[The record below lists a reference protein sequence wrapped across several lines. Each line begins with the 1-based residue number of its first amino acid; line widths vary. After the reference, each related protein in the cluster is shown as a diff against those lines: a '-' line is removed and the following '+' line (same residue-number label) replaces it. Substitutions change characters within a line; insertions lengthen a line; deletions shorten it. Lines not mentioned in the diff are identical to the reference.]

1 VRTWFDDAGHRR
13 ISHWSCSRSTSTA
26 CRRFGPYSRWQ
37 LLTGGFAPPLWRD
50 HRHGK
55 RSQGHPSGDV
65 ATFLKKPVDPFVV
78 ATAVDEAVRRL
89 RWGTLTRTIPLADRR
104 SFRGV
109 PTVLGASAPRPV
121 DFERLFRGE
130 LLGVG
135 TQQVQKATKRRP
147 LMTPDVVF
155 LAIFATS
162 LSSIYLR
169 REISNSMCFRCEGS
183 SPHQPVLF
191 PPSDAIYPKILGT
204 YWRRKE
210 SSRTPAEGISL
221 EAAGTIPDAVWRK
234 VRCFADPA
242 ASTMSPRTG
251 RFLGVSRGLL
261 RTGSVVASD
270 GTTTTCD
277 HNSHAVS

>member
-1 VRTWFDDAGHRR
+1 MRTWFDDAGHRR

-135 TQQVQKATKRRP
+135 TQEVQKATKRRP
-147 LMTPDVVF
+147 LKTPDVVF

-183 SPHQPVLF
+183 SPTSPFCSRHRTLYIRRLWARTGGGRNRAGRQPKVF
-191 PPSDAIYPKILGT
+191 P
-204 YWRRKE
+204 WRRRE
-210 SSRTPAEGISL
+210 LSRTPFGAKFGVSP
-221 EAAGTIPDAVWRK
+221 IPPPPL
-234 VRCFADPA
+234 CLHEL
-242 ASTMSPRTG
+242 G
-251 RFLGVSRGLL
+251 GFLGFLK
-261 RTGSVVASD
+261 TVADSIS
-270 GTTTTCD
+270 GGKRRCD
-277 HNSHAVS
+277 NDL

>member
-135 TQQVQKATKRRP
+135 TQQVQKTTKRRP

-183 SPHQPVLF
+183 SPPPARFVPAIGRYISEDFGHVL
-191 PPSDAIYPKILGT
+191 
-204 YWRRKE
+204 E
-210 SSRTPAEGISL
+210 AEGI
-221 EAAGTIPDAVWRK
+221 EQDASRRYFLGGGGNYPGRRLAQSSVFRRSRRLHYVSTNWEVFGGLART
-234 VRCFADPA
+234 FADWIGGGK
-242 ASTMSPRTG
+242 RRCG
-251 RFLGVSRGLL
+251 NDL
-261 RTGSVVASD
+261 
-270 GTTTTCD
+270 
-277 HNSHAVS
+277 